1 MRNELDIIEVTGR
14 TIHDSWGYPGIEAEV
29 VLENGAHG
37 RAAVSLGNTDR
48 AKEQAG
54 IVNEWFSEIIL
65 FEDASDQGKIDRLLL
80 QAAKEGGEGKN
91 ENQGILALSMAVAR
105 AAGAGL
111 GLPLYRYLGGT
122 SAPGMPVP
130 MMTMIS
136 GGSGE
141 KGLDFHEIMIVPQG
155 ARSYSEGLRMGVEIY
170 QTLKR
175 LLSMS
180 GFSTSVGKGG
190 GFEPDMKNAE
200 EALHYL
206 MDSFR
211 LTEYKPGIDV
221 LVAINAEA
229 DRLYVKEEGSYC
241 FSKESKKGGISIN
254 RQQKD
259 MIAYYMRLTDGF
271 PICAVM
277 NGLWKAD
284 LVGRMQM
291 MNLLEHRALM
301 ISDDFNAANA
311 TIIRMEQAGT
321 VTGALEMVEKARKAG
336 HKVIIASDVRDTEES
351 FLSDMAA
358 AVRADYV
365 KSGAP
370 CRGECTAKYNEHLR
384 IEEFYRMPGQPAVC
398 GRISL

>member
-1 MRNELDIIEVTGR
+1 MLNELDIIEVTGR
-14 TIHDSWGYPGIEAEV
+14 TVRDSWGYPGIEAEV

-37 RAAVSLGNTDR
+37 RVAVSLGNTGR
-48 AKEQAG
+48 AEELAD
-54 IVNEWFSEIIL
+54 IVNDRLSEIIL
-65 FEDASDQGKIDRLLL
+65 FEDASDQGKIDRMLL
-80 QAAKEGGEGKN
+80 QAAEESGAEKN
-91 ENQGILALSMAVAR
+91 GNQGILVLSMAVAR

-111 GLPLYRYLGGT
+111 RLPLYRYLGGT
-122 SAPGMPVP
+122 SAPVMPVP
-130 MMTMIS
+130 MMSMIS
-136 GGSGE
+136 GGSGD

-180 GFSTSVGKGG
+180 GLSTSTGDGG
-190 GFEPDMKNAE
+190 GFEPDMKNSE
-200 EALHYL
+200 EALRYL
-206 MDSFR
+206 MDSFK
-211 LTEYKPGIDV
+211 LTGYKPGTDV
-221 LVAINAEA
+221 QVAINAGA
-229 DRLYVKEEGSYC
+229 DRLYVKEDGTYC

-254 RQQKD
+254 REQKD
-259 MIAYYMRLTDGF
+259 MIAYYMRLADGF

-284 LVGRMQM
+284 LEGRRQM
-291 MNLLEHRALM
+291 MSLLEHRTLM
-301 ISDDFNAANA
+301 VSDDFTAANA

-351 FLSDMAA
+351 FISDMAA

-370 CRGECTAKYNEHLR
+370 CRGECTAKYNELLR
-384 IEEFYRMPGQPAVC
+384 IEEFYRQPGRLAAEC
-398 GRISL
+398 FY